1 MKETQLQPK
10 DQTELVKQTVQE
22 KKSKL
27 LGRVVPH
34 NGHSLFELNVP
45 KNEVKFAVFEVQ
57 EDTLSFAEAKAGKKA
72 IKRKKVLMQEG
83 CVYTTALN
91 FKNAIKQFKKL
102 LRRDINPTIIKPV

>member
-10 DQTELVKQTVQE
+10 DQTEMVKQSVQE
-22 KKSKL
+22 KKTKL

-34 NGHSLFELNVP
+34 IGHSLFEYNAIT
-45 KNEVKFAVFEVQ
+45 NELRFATFEVQ

-91 FKNAIKQFKKL
+91 IKNAIKQFKKL
-102 LRRDINPTIIKPV
+102 LQRDISPIIIK